1 MYAYPMAR
9 PPEAIPRAQFLEVQ
23 DRFIA
28 AWGQMGTAW
37 GVSRTMA
44 EVYALLYITGEPLNT
59 DDVMERL
66 RISRGNASMS
76 LRSLVE
82 WGLVTRAHK
91 RGDRKEYFLAEQD
104 PWALSRKV
112 MRERL
117 RREVL
122 PLLATLHE
130 LRDST
135 TKDRAPRTDAA
146 APAGLRLASS
156 ADANADAAHAADAR
170 KPVTSAEVRQ
180 LNDRIDTLLELVQ
193 TIERLGERFVGSEGK
208 GLKLAATMLSKFI

>member
-1 MYAYPMAR
+1 MAR
-9 PPEAIPRAQFLEVQ
+9 APEAIPRAQFLEVQ

-82 WGLVTRAHK
+82 WGLVSRAHK

-135 TKDRAPRTDAA
+135 SKDRAPRPEHAGSS
-146 APAGLRLASS
+146 GLRLASDSDPAS
-156 ADANADAAHAADAR
+156 ATSS
-170 KPVTSAEVRQ
+170 KPVTPAEVRE

-193 TIERLGERFVGSEGK
+193 TIERLGDRFVGSEGK
-208 GLKLAATMLSKFI
+208 GLRIAASMLSKII

>member
-1 MYAYPMAR
+1 
-9 PPEAIPRAQFLEVQ
+9 
-23 DRFIA
+23 
-28 AWGQMGTAW
+28 
-37 GVSRTMA
+37 MA
-44 EVYALLYITGEPLNT
+44 EVYALLYITGQPLNT

-82 WGLVTRAHK
+82 WGLVSRAHK

-104 PWALSRKV
+104 PWSLSRKV

-135 TKDRAPRTDAA
+135 SSERPPRTVRTELAA
-146 APAGLRLASS
+146 SLRLA
-156 ADANADAAHAADAR
+156 ADPEADAAPVSNE
-170 KPVTSAEVRQ
+170 PVTPAEVRQ

-208 GLKLAATMLSKFI
+208 GLKIAASMLSKII

>member
-1 MYAYPMAR
+1 MAR

-82 WGLVTRAHK
+82 WGLVSRAHK

-104 PWALSRKV
+104 PWSLSRKV

-135 TKDRAPRTDAA
+135 TNDRAPRTDAT

-156 ADANADAAHAADAR
+156 ADPHDSHAADAQ
-170 KPVTSAEVRQ
+170 KPVTPAEVRQ
-180 LNDRIDTLLELVQ
+180 LNDRIDALLELVQ

-208 GLKLAATMLSKFI
+208 GLKLAATMLSKII

>member
-1 MYAYPMAR
+1 MAR
-9 PPEAIPRAQFLEVQ
+9 HETISRRQLTQVQ

-28 AWGQMGTAW
+28 AWGQMGAAW

-44 EVYALLYITGEPLNT
+44 EVYALLYITAQPLNT
-59 DDVMERL
+59 DDVMDRL

-76 LRSLVE
+76 LRALAE
-82 WGLVTRAHK
+82 WGLVSRAHK

-104 PWALSRKV
+104 VWALSRKV

-130 LRDST
+130 LRDAT
-135 TKDRAPRTDAA
+135 DKRAEQ
-146 APAGLRLASS
+146 PAGAPLRLASDDEP
-156 ADANADAAHAADAR
+156 ALADAR

-180 LNDRIDTLLELVQ
+180 LNDRIDALLALVQ
-193 TIERLGERFVGSEGK
+193 TVDRLGERFVGSDGK
-208 GLKLAATMLSKFI
+208 GLRLAASMLSKII

>member
-1 MYAYPMAR
+1 MAR

-59 DDVMERL
+59 DHVMERL

-82 WGLVTRAHK
+82 WGLVSRAHK

-104 PWALSRKV
+104 PWSLSRKV

-135 TKDRAPRTDAA
+135 TKDRAPRTDAT

-156 ADANADAAHAADAR
+156 ADPHDSHAADAQ
-170 KPVTSAEVRQ
+170 KPVTPAEVRQ
-180 LNDRIDTLLELVQ
+180 LNDRIDALLELVQ

-208 GLKLAATMLSKFI
+208 GLKLAATMLSKII

>member
-1 MYAYPMAR
+1 MAR
-9 PPEAIPRAQFLEVQ
+9 APDAIPREQFLEVQ

-135 TKDRAPRTDAA
+135 SRERSSRGASRPRSEQSG
-146 APAGLRLASS
+146 GLRLASDAEQLAPAR
-156 ADANADAAHAADAR
+156 AD
-170 KPVTSAEVRQ
+170 KPVTPAEVRQ

-208 GLKLAATMLSKFI
+208 GLKIAASMLSKII

>member
-1 MYAYPMAR
+1 MAR
-9 PPEAIPRAQFLEVQ
+9 APDPISRTQLLEVQ

-44 EVYALLYITGEPLNT
+44 EVYALLYITGEPMNT
-59 DDVMERL
+59 DDVMDRL

-104 PWALSRKV
+104 PWSLSRKV

-122 PLLATLHE
+122 PLLTTLHE
-130 LRDST
+130 LRDAT
-135 TKDRAPRTDAA
+135 NTGKGRAARAEQPSAV
-146 APAGLRLASS
+146 GLRLASDTEPQRPAQS
-156 ADANADAAHAADAR
+156 D
-170 KPVTSAEVRQ
+170 KPVTAGEVRQ
-180 LNDRIDTLLELVQ
+180 LNDRIDALLELVQ

-208 GLKLAATMLSKFI
+208 GLRIAANVLSKII

>member
-1 MYAYPMAR
+1 MYDLPMAR
-9 PPEAIPRAQFLEVQ
+9 QAEPIPRSQVLEVQ

-82 WGLVTRAHK
+82 WGLVSRAHK

-135 TKDRAPRTDAA
+135 TKDRAPRQDLPA
-146 APAGLRLASS
+146 AGLRLAEETEQPS
-156 ADANADAAHAADAR
+156 AAGAD
-170 KPVTSAEVRQ
+170 KPVTAAEVRA
-180 LNDRIDTLLELVQ
+180 LNDRIDALLELVQ

-208 GLKLAATMLSKFI
+208 GLKLAATMLSKIV

>member
-1 MYAYPMAR
+1 MAR
-9 PPEAIPRAQFLEVQ
+9 PPEAIPQAQFLEVQ
-23 DRFIA
+23 DRFIG

-44 EVYALLYITGEPLNT
+44 EVYAFLYITGQPLNT

-135 TKDRAPRTDAA
+135 GKDRAPS
-146 APAGLRLASS
+146 PAQARGGGLRLASE
-156 ADANADAAHAADAR
+156 HAPDPVAPID
-170 KPVTSAEVRQ
+170 KPVTPADVRQ
-180 LNDRIDTLLELVQ
+180 LNERLDTLLELVQ

-208 GLKLAATMLSKFI
+208 GLRIAANMLSKFI

>member
-1 MYAYPMAR
+1 MAR
-9 PPEAIPRAQFLEVQ
+9 QDTISRRQLAQVQ

-28 AWGQMGTAW
+28 AWGQMGAAW

-44 EVYALLYITGEPLNT
+44 EVYALLYITAQPLNT
-59 DDVMERL
+59 DDVMDRL

-76 LRSLVE
+76 LRALAE
-82 WGLVTRAHK
+82 WGLVSRAHK

-104 PWALSRKV
+104 VWALSRKV

-130 LRDST
+130 LRD
-135 TKDRAPRTDAA
+135 ATDKRSEQPAA
-146 APAGLRLASS
+146 AALRLASDDEP
-156 ADANADAAHAADAR
+156 ALPDAR
-170 KPVTSAEVRQ
+170 KPVTAAEVRQ
-180 LNDRIDTLLELVQ
+180 LNDRIDALLELVQ
-193 TIERLGERFVGSEGK
+193 TIDRLGERFVGSDGK
-208 GLKLAATMLSKFI
+208 GLRLAASMLSKII

>member
-1 MYAYPMAR
+1 MYALHMAR
-9 PPEAIPRAQFLEVQ
+9 APDAIPREQFLEVQ

-44 EVYALLYITGEPLNT
+44 EVYALLYITGQPLNT

-76 LRSLVE
+76 LRSLVD

-135 TKDRAPRTDAA
+135 SKDRAPRTDQPAA
-146 APAGLRLASS
+146 AGLRLASES
-156 ADANADAAHAADAR
+156 DAAMEAPST
-170 KPVTSAEVRQ
+170 KPVTPAEVRE
-180 LNDRIDTLLELVQ
+180 LNERFDTLLELVQ

-208 GLKLAATMLSKFI
+208 GLRIAANMLSKII

>member
-1 MYAYPMAR
+1 MYASPMAR

-104 PWALSRKV
+104 PWSLSRKV

-135 TKDRAPRTDAA
+135 TSNRAPRTDAT

-156 ADANADAAHAADAR
+156 ADPDDAHAADAQ
-170 KPVTSAEVRQ
+170 KPVTPAEVRQ

-208 GLKLAATMLSKFI
+208 GLKIAATMLSKII